1 MTRTSEDDVL
11 TQLLGHDLVAAL
23 ESLQAAEEELHQ
35 QHEELGAA
43 QGALDRE
50 RLRYRSLFDEAP
62 VPYLVTGFD
71 GMIRE
76 ANRAA
81 VELLG
86 VERGELTRQAL
97 MTYVAPDDRR
107 AFREQLAGLPR
118 DGHVIAFT
126 HGGLVRAAVIE
137 AVFPGDDR
145 SPPPPGLTGAV
156 MWRLDVD
163 PPSVTELSGHVAGGT
178 VAWRLV
184 RLNWTPSLR
193 GAPGGGAP
201 GGVPPITDG

>member
-1 MTRTSEDDVL
+1 MRWRAVLPDADRVWSSHAARALGTAAAAGFADPERRAELAEVDFGRWRGRSIED
-11 TQLLGHDLVAAL
+11 VARVEAEAL
-23 ESLQAAEEELHQ
+23 RAWFADPD
-35 QHEELGAA
+35 GAA
-43 QGALDRE
+43 TPHGGEDHVAVRA
-50 RLRYRSLFDEAP
+50 RLR
-62 VPYLVTGFD
+62 
-71 GMIRE
+71 
-76 ANRAA
+76 
-81 VELLG
+81 
-86 VERGELTRQAL
+86 AL
-97 MTYVAPDDRR
+97 MTEAAAV
-107 AFREQLAGLPR
+107 G
-118 DGHVIAFT
+118 GTTIAFT

-137 AVFPGDDR
+137 AVFPGDDT

-201 GGVPPITDG
+201 GGVPPIPDG